1 MKKYLLYLLALGT
14 FAGCEKDYPGPDQTD
29 QANTASSMEM
39 KLDGQDIT
47 LGKDKIQALYYADEG
62 ESTGALEIS
71 GQLADGGRIVFFLD
85 ETKAKTIN
93 LEQKFPAVMNVA
105 FGGTTKSGVG
115 KLAMAKTAN
124 TTQGTF
130 TVPVYAKYVT
140 KTHQL
145 FAVSGSITVKIDGDD
160 LTLDWDITFKDADGR
175 TFTSKGSSTIKD
187 YKTNLRP
194 RSQINNPW
202 SNLSITE
209 IMPDYGKVGTEV
221 TIKGIGFSALKEE
234 NIVKLGDVSLEIV
247 SAGTTELRVTIP
259 GEGTHGKF
267 SVAVLG
273 ATAESIGVFH
283 YEPIAT
289 EIDKTSAKV
298 GDVVILTGKHF
309 DTDKELLE
317 VKVGDKVMEI
327 ISATLTEI
335 KFKIVFDTESDKITV
350 ARKGKDPVDGPELE
364 IMTTVPATGIPI
376 EELFEVVEGNLTF
389 EEILPNNNEYGAMLA
404 MQIDEDNHILYAY
417 NVSNLV
423 AIDLRNKS
431 VTRILDGSHP
441 IMKHDLQPNSAY
453 ILQAIYPAGDGYL
466 YGARHSVAAAVST
479 QNVFKLNMS
488 TKAYSFLGTGKA
500 YNDPVNAIFVDSDKR
515 IYIPEFIKYPG
526 NSNSTYGM
534 ATYDENLA
542 NMSTLTD
549 NIFTS
554 SIELAQLVPT
564 GINSFRLVGRRG
576 YPGDIRFYRDVNNN
590 TIGSQVD
597 WKTQFEALLN
607 NGDGWMLG
615 IDHAKGDFYA
625 LYGDN
630 NDIAVTKYPKFTYTI
645 GATNGN
651 DGPFERKGRFNII
664 KTFEEGGTTKY
675 MRAYHSRFNVFAVD
689 KNGSIYMLVQQDGI
703 SGAGG
708 IYRISFN

>member
-1 MKKYLLYLLALGT
+1 MKKYLLYLLALAAFT
-14 FAGCEKDYPGPDQTD
+14 GCKKDNPGPDQTD
-29 QANTASSMEM
+29 QANIASSMEM

-140 KTHQL
+140 KTNQL
-145 FAVSGSITVKIDGDD
+145 FAVSGTITVKIDGDD

-187 YKTNLRP
+187 YKANLRP
-194 RSQINNPW
+194 RSQINNPG

-209 IMPDYGKVGTEV
+209 ITPDYGKAGTEV
-221 TIKGIGFSALKEE
+221 TIKGTGFSALKEE
-234 NIVKLGDVSLEIV
+234 NTVKLGDVSLEIV
-247 SAGTTELRVTIP
+247 SASATELKVTIP

-273 ATAESIGVFH
+273 ANAESIGMFH
-283 YEPIAT
+283 YEPIIT

-309 DTDKELLE
+309 DTDKDLLE

-335 KFKIVFDTESDKITV
+335 KFKIVSDTESDKITV

-423 AIDLRNKS
+423 AIDLNNKS
-431 VTRILDGSHP
+431 VTRILDSSHP
-441 IMKHDLQPNSAY
+441 IMKHDFQPNSAY
-453 ILQAIYPAGDGYL
+453 ILQSIYPAGDGYL
-466 YGARHSVAAAVST
+466 YGVRHTLAALLSA
-479 QNVFKLNMS
+479 QNVFKLNLS
-488 TKAYSFLGTGKA
+488 TKEYSFLGTGKV

-515 IYIPEFIKYPG
+515 FYIPEFIKYPG
-526 NSNSTYGM
+526 NTNSTYGM
-534 ATYDENLA
+534 AVYDENLA
-542 NMSTLTD
+542 NMHTLTD
-549 NIFTS
+549 QVFAPGD
-554 SIELAQLVPT
+554 ELAQLVPT
-564 GINSFRLVGRRG
+564 GSNSFRLVGRRG
-576 YPGDIRFYRDVNNN
+576 YPDEIATYRDVTDN
-590 TIGSQVD
+590 TIGGLVN
-597 WKTQFEALLN
+597 WKAQFSALLN

-615 IDHAKGDFYA
+615 IDHSQGNYYA

-675 MRAYHSRFNVFAVD
+675 MRAYHSRFNVFAAD
-689 KNGSIYMLVQQDGI
+689 KNGSIYMIVQEDGI
-703 SGAGG
+703 PGAGG